1 MRVSVSS
8 YSFGQ
13 QVWAGKM
20 TQLDIVSKV
29 KEMGFDAVEF
39 TDIDGAGD
47 LALQKENGNV
57 PGLKAKVEAKRK
69 EVKK

>member
-8 YSFGQ
+8 YSFSQ

-20 TQLDIVSKV
+20 TQLDIVAKV

-39 TDIDGAGD
+39 TDIDGSD
-47 LALQKENGNV
+47 LAQQKENG
-57 PGLKAKVEAKRK
+57 K
-69 EVKK
+69 